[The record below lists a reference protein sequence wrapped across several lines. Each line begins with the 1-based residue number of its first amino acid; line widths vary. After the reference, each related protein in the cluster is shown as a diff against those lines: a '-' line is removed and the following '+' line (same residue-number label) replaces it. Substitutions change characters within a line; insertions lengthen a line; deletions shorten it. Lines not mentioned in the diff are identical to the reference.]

1 MSENFRSHFIAMNSE
16 LKTFHGQI
24 KVAIETDSFLS
35 VSNSMHIRIISFIY
49 F

>member
-1 MSENFRSHFIAMNSE
+1 MSEYFRSHFITMNSE

-24 KVAIETDSFLS
+24 KVAIETYSSRS
-35 VSNSMHIRIISFIY
+35 VSNSMHIRIISFTY

>member
-1 MSENFRSHFIAMNSE
+1 MPEYFRSHFITVNSE

-24 KVAIETDSFLS
+24 KVAIETNSSLS
-35 VSNSMHIRIISFIY
+35 VSNSLHIRIISFTY

>member
-1 MSENFRSHFIAMNSE
+1 MSEKFRSHFIAVKSE

-24 KVAIETDSFLS
+24 KVAIETDFFLS
-35 VSNSMHIRIISFIY
+35 VSDSMHIRIISFIY